1 MGHTAH
7 LSTLARKKAQISS
20 VLIVYCLTSLSRIFH
35 SYGVATACWWSAAN
49 FVLYS
54 ALRAIEQGW
63 IFFLLAPTATRD
75 LSLWGLIRRTSLH
88 VPQWDSNT
96 QRKEQLLT

>member
-54 ALRAIEQGW
+54 ALRAIEEGG
-63 IFFLLAPTATRD
+63 IFFVLAPTATRD

>member
-20 VLIVYCLTSLSRIFH
+20 VLIVYCLPSLSRIFH

-54 ALRAIEQGW
+54 ALRAIEEGG
-63 IFFLLAPTATRD
+63 IFFVLAPTATRD

>member
-54 ALRAIEQGW
+54 ALRAIEQGG
-63 IFFLLAPTATRD
+63 IFFVLAPTATRD